1 VMQSNAVTSRRHV
14 FVPALV
20 ASVVIAI
27 GLSFGFLG
35 DIENQSWDWRVRVAA
50 RGDRHDPAVK
60 ILMIDQTSIDYFAEN
75 FKVSWPWPRSMYAP
89 VVQFLAKAGAKGVAF
104 DMLFTEP
111 GSNEGDDEEFARALD
126 EVRTTLPVVS
136 ALAIRTS
143 ETRVQQQEVDFLRQ
157 LRSNEESTALAQG
170 LGNRAP
176 VYKDAVAPIESILR
190 ASAAVGNTQA
200 EPDAD
205 KIFRHI
211 GVGVY
216 VGATPIL
223 NLPFALFHKVHPTA
237 FPWKETAE
245 KADGSGRLLVNFHGP
260 ARTYEWYSIHAVI
273 ASWVQMSEGRAP
285 DVPLEA
291 FKDAY
296 VFVGAS
302 APALLD
308 FRPVPFP
315 GVYPG
320 VEFNA
325 TVLDNLMHGSFYRKL
340 PIWIAVVLGIAMVV
354 GTMLITLLFST
365 HQVSL
370 LFLWSMLWI
379 VGCFGAAFIG
389 WWVPM
394 VVPLLGMVLVA
405 LGTVVIQYQFE
416 GRQHRFI
423 RNAFSRYVAPEVIQ
437 SIVNSPSKLALGG
450 EKRELTILFSDIEGF
465 TRISEK
471 LSPADL
477 VKFLN
482 LFLSEMTTI
491 ILGFGGTLDKYQGD
505 AIIAFWNAP
514 LPVADHRR
522 RAVEASCMCQRRLR
536 ELAPQFER
544 EFGVQVR
551 MRVGLHTGQV
561 TVGNFG
567 SSTRFN
573 YTIIGDAANLASRL
587 EGVNKVFGSSVMVSA
602 ATRESLD
609 QGVVWRTLGEIRVV
623 GREETVVA
631 YEPLDETHDATIV
644 ESLSVY
650 EDARRSFEQQDLDK
664 AEALFSKLSGDPV
677 SRAYLSRIQGYRR
690 NGGSFTHIWN
700 LTEK

>member
-1 VMQSNAVTSRRHV
+1 MRSNAVTSRHHV
-14 FVPALV
+14 FVLAFV
-20 ASVVIAI
+20 ASVGIAV
-27 GLSFGFLG
+27 GLYFDFLR
-35 DIENQSWDWRVRVAA
+35 DIENQSWDWRVRLAA

-75 FKVSWPWPRSMYAP
+75 FKMPWPWPRSMYAP

-126 EVRTTLPVVS
+126 EVKSTLPVVS
-136 ALAIRTS
+136 ALAVRTS
-143 ETRVQQQEVDFLRQ
+143 EARVQQEESEILRH
-157 LRSNEESTALAQG
+157 LRSGEENAALAQR
-170 LGNRAP
+170 LGHRAP
-176 VYKDAVAPIESILR
+176 VYKHAVAPVESILR
-190 ASAAVGNTQA
+190 ASADVGNTQA

-205 KIFRHI
+205 KIFRRI
-211 GVGVY
+211 GVGAY
-216 VGATPIL
+216 VGDAPIL
-223 NLPFALFHKVHPTA
+223 NLPFALFNKIHPTA
-237 FPWKETAE
+237 FPWKELAE
-245 KADGSGRLLVNFHGP
+245 KADASGRLLVNFYGP
-260 ARTYEWYSIHAVI
+260 ARTYDWYSIHAVI
-273 ASWVQMSEGRAP
+273 ASWVQMSEGRTPAL
-285 DVPLEA
+285 PLEA

-325 TVLDNLMHGSFYRKL
+325 TVLDNLAHRSFYREL
-340 PIWIAVVLGIAMVV
+340 PLWIAIVLGIAMVV
-354 GTMLITLLFST
+354 GTMLIALVFSAR
-365 HQVSL
+365 QGSF
-370 LFLWSMLWI
+370 LFLWGASWT
-379 VGCFGAAFIG
+379 VCCFGAAFLG

-423 RNAFSRYVAPEVIQ
+423 KSAFSRYVAPEVIQ
-437 SIVNSPSKLALGG
+437 SIVNSPSTLALGG

-465 TRISEK
+465 TTISEK

-522 RAVEASCMCQRRLR
+522 RAVEAACVCQRRLR
-536 ELAPQFER
+536 ELAPQFEQ
-544 EFGVQVR
+544 EFGVAVR

-567 SSTRFN
+567 SATRFN

-587 EGVNKVFGSSVMVSA
+587 EGVNKVFGSSIMVSA

-609 QGVVWRTLGEIRVV
+609 HGIVWRTLGEIRVV
-623 GREETVVA
+623 GRKETVVA
-631 YEPLDETHDATIV
+631 YEPLDEANDATVV
-644 ESLSVY
+644 ENVSLY
-650 EDARRSFEQQDLDK
+650 EDARRSFEEQDLER
-664 AEALFSKLSGDPV
+664 AERLFSKFSGDPV
-677 SRAYLSRIQGYRR
+677 SRAYLSRILEYRQ
-690 NGGSFTHIWN
+690 NGGTFTHIWN

>member
-1 VMQSNAVTSRRHV
+1 MPSNAITSRRHV
-14 FVPALV
+14 FVLAFV
-20 ASVVIAI
+20 VSVIIAI
-27 GLSFGFLG
+27 GLYFDFLR
-35 DIENQSWDWRVRVAA
+35 DIENQSWDWRVRLAA

-75 FKVSWPWPRSMYAP
+75 FKVPWPWPRSMYAP

-111 GSNEGDDEEFARALD
+111 GINEGDDEEFARALD
-126 EVRTTLPVVS
+126 EVKSTLPVVS
-136 ALAIRTS
+136 SLAIQTS
-143 ETRVQQQEVDFLRQ
+143 EAKVQQQESESLRQ
-157 LRSNEESTALAQG
+157 LRSDEERAALAQR
-170 LGNRAP
+170 LGHRAP
-176 VYKDAVAPIESILR
+176 VYKHAVAPVESILR
-190 ASAAVGNTQA
+190 ASADVGNTQV

-205 KIFRHI
+205 KIFRRI
-211 GVGVY
+211 GIGAY
-216 VGATPIL
+216 VGDAPIL
-223 NLPFALFHKVHPTA
+223 NLPFALFHKIHPTE
-237 FPWKETAE
+237 FPWKELAE
-245 KADGSGRLLVNFHGP
+245 KADVSGRLLVNFHGP

-273 ASWVQMSEGRAP
+273 ASWVQMSEGRTPAL
-285 DVPLEA
+285 PLEA

-308 FRPVPFP
+308 FRPIPFP

-325 TVLDNLMHGSFYRKL
+325 TVLDNLAHSSFYREL
-340 PIWIAVVLGIAMVV
+340 PLWVAIVLGIAMVV
-354 GTMLITLLFST
+354 GTMLITLVFSAR
-365 HQVSL
+365 QVSF
-370 LFLWSMLWI
+370 LFLWGVSWI
-379 VGCFGAAFIG
+379 VCCFGAAFLG
-389 WWVPM
+389 WWIPM

-423 RNAFSRYVAPEVIQ
+423 KNAFSRYVAPEVIQ
-437 SIVNSPSKLALGG
+437 SIVNSPSTLALGG

-522 RAVEASCMCQRRLR
+522 RAVEAACMCQRRLR
-536 ELAPQFER
+536 ELAPEFER
-544 EFGVQVR
+544 EFGVRVR

-587 EGVNKVFGSSVMVSA
+587 EGVNKVFGSNIMVSA

-609 QGVVWRTLGEIRVV
+609 QGIVWRTLGEIRVV
-623 GREETVVA
+623 GREETVVV
-631 YEPLDETHDATIV
+631 YEPLDEVHDLNLVKTLA
-644 ESLSVY
+644 VY
-650 EDARRSFEQQDLDK
+650 EDARRSFEEQDLER
-664 AEALFSKLSGDPV
+664 AEALFSKLTEDPV
-677 SRAYLSRIQGYRR
+677 SRAYLSRIRVHRQ
-690 NGGSFTHIWN
+690 NGGAFTHIWN